1 MTLGHPIYTLE
12 GWKSKDIETS
22 LLEHDVKANL
32 LNEEQDILIGYQ
44 EQISILDIQYFS
56 IPNNQIVYCLSIEDN
71 FTFITDGI
79 IVHNIP
85 QFIICVE

>member
-1 MTLGHPIYTLE
+1 MDKLGEKILSYNEELDIFEAKTVTCIYFRQGYNQLMRLYLSNGQILDMTLGHPIYTLE

-44 EQISILDIQYFS
+44 E
-56 IPNNQIVYCLSIEDN
+56 
-71 FTFITDGI
+71 
-79 IVHNIP
+79 
-85 QFIICVE
+85 